1 MCQGH
6 TVRMRCGHHLNHYSV
21 RCGRRCWDVCAIC
34 ASARDDPRVRRCGN
48 ARRGERCERDR
59 PSGPEHSL
67 DDCCAGCDPAW
78 RLYEARSLY
87 EDRREQLERQRHAD
101 GPDDELDGILAA
113 LGAGYREAC
122 RDILDAYPEPEGP
135 GGVAFLPCVDM
146 AQLGLDSRWVGKR
159 CVWDDARDSSKQAQ
173 VVRRGDAEDEKDID
187 TSWQVELGWGSV
199 PTNRSDSFVEEM
211 EDEEFYDEDEE
222 EEEEVQVE
230 VQYREVDWFEMAEL
244 QIDEMKKP
252 KSTPPIPQLI
262 PELDKLPSLL
272 PPGMEGHNKNLRKN
286 QNQDVVQV
294 TKSLDSSTP
303 LVSDLAGSKNKR
315 LVIKRD
321 ALSRWE
327 EFRITKSIES
337 LRQ

>member
-6 TVRMRCGHHLNHYSV
+6 TVRMRCGHHLNHYSI

-34 ASARDDPRVRRCGN
+34 ASARDDPRVRRCGR

-122 RDILDAYPEPEGP
+122 RDILDACPEPEGP

-159 CVWDDARDSSKQAQ
+159 CVWDDARDNSKQAQ

-244 QIDEMKKP
+244 QIDEKKKP

-272 PPGMEGHNKNLRKN
+272 PPGMEGHDKNLRKN

-294 TKSLDSSTP
+294 TELQIVPRHLSQTWLGPRTRDWSSREMLFHAGKSS
-303 LVSDLAGSKNKR
+303 G
-315 LVIKRD
+315 
-321 ALSRWE
+321 
-327 EFRITKSIES
+327 
-337 LRQ
+337 